1 MATVKTMPASG
12 PEAGLGAR
20 LQLIELTKVYG
31 DVVAADR
38 VTLDIAPGEFI
49 TLLGPS
55 GSGKTTTL
63 MMVAGF
69 VIPTSG
75 QILVNGEDIAF
86 RPPHKRNIG
95 MVFQNYALFP
105 HMTVAENIAFPLKMR
120 KWPRDRIE
128 QAVREALQLVR
139 LPGFEQRYPRQLS
152 GGQQQRVALARA
164 LVFRP
169 PVLLMDEPLGA
180 LDKKLRE
187 EMQLEIKH
195 IQESLNI
202 TTIYVTHDQE
212 EALTM
217 SDRIAVMRDGRIE
230 QIGTPRE
237 LYERP
242 ASEFVASF
250 IGESNFL
257 MGRLER
263 RDGHAYLVTEDG
275 WRVAIPDA
283 EDLPA
288 GEQVTVALRPE
299 RIVLGE
305 RRGENHAEATIEEI
319 IYVGEATKFRVRL
332 LGDRLLTVKQP
343 SRLETMRWQRGTG
356 PPQLASRGCGPP
368 TGTTLRGGGRCLFR
382 ATLMLSS
389 SVRVPSAFPSRCS
402 WPEWG
407 YAAWSPWIGIRSL
420 PRLRRA
426 LLVSSSSCK
435 RTNCGRALLVWL

>member
-1 MATVKTMPASG
+1 MTMVTARTTTVEQSTAS
-12 PEAGLGAR
+12 LGAR

-31 DVVAADR
+31 EVVAADR

-69 VIPTSG
+69 VIPTAG
-75 QILVNGEDIAF
+75 RILVNGEDIAF

-120 KWPRDRIE
+120 KWRRDEIAR
-128 QAVREALQLVR
+128 AVKEVLQLVR
-139 LPGFEQRYPRQLS
+139 LPGFEERYPRQLS

-230 QIGTPRE
+230 QAGTPRE

-242 ASEFVASF
+242 VSEFVANF
-250 IGESNFL
+250 IGESNFIV
-257 MGRLER
+257 GRFER
-263 RDGHAYLVTEDG
+263 RDGRGYLVTDDG
-275 WRVAIPDA
+275 WQIAIQISEDVSPGERVTI
-283 EDLPA
+283 
-288 GEQVTVALRPE
+288 ALRPE

-305 RRGENHAEATIEEI
+305 ERGDNRTLATIEEI
-319 IYVGEATKFRVRL
+319 IYVGEATKFRVRVT
-332 LGDRLLTVKQP
+332 GDRVLSIKQP
-343 SRLETMRWQRGTG
+343 SRSETMRFRRGD
-356 PPQLASRGCGPP
+356 
-368 TGTTLRGGGRCLFR
+368 
-382 ATLMLSS
+382 
-389 SVRVPSAFPSRCS
+389 RVPIS
-402 WPEWG
+402 WRAED
-407 YAAWSPWIGIRSL
+407 AVV
-420 PRLRRA
+420 LRAR
-426 LLVSSSSCK
+426 K
-435 RTNCGRALLVWL
+435 

>member
-1 MATVKTMPASG
+1 MAGVQQAPVAARG
-12 PEAGLGAR
+12 EREQRGAR
-20 LQLIELTKVYG
+20 LELIGLTKVYG
-31 DVVAADR
+31 DVVAADQ

-69 VIPTSG
+69 VLPTSG
-75 QILVNGEDIAF
+75 QILLNGEDIAF

-120 KWPRDRIE
+120 KWSREQIR
-128 QAVREALQLVR
+128 QAVREVLQLVR
-139 LPGFEQRYPRQLS
+139 LPGFEERYPRQLS

-195 IQESLNI
+195 IQESTNI

-217 SDRIAVMRDGRIE
+217 SDRIAVMNAGRIE
-230 QIGTPRE
+230 QVGSPRE
-237 LYERP
+237 LYEQP
-242 ASEFVASF
+242 VSQFVADF

-257 MGRLER
+257 SGRVELG
-263 RDGHAYLVTEDG
+263 DGYLYLVTEEG
-275 WRVAIPDA
+275 WRVVIPNADN
-283 EDLPA
+283 LRP
-288 GEQVTVALRPE
+288 GEQVSVALRPE
-299 RIVLGE
+299 RIVIGDGSGDNVVE
-305 RRGENHAEATIEEI
+305 GSIEEI

-332 LGDRLLTVKQP
+332 EHDRWLTVKQP
-343 SRLETMRWQRGTG
+343 SRLETMRWRRGDRVR
-356 PPQLASRGCGPP
+356 LSWSAADAVIVRDSS
-368 TGTTLRGGGRCLFR
+368 GGG
-382 ATLMLSS
+382 
-389 SVRVPSAFPSRCS
+389 V
-402 WPEWG
+402 
-407 YAAWSPWIGIRSL
+407 
-420 PRLRRA
+420 
-426 LLVSSSSCK
+426 
-435 RTNCGRALLVWL
+435 

>member
-1 MATVKTMPASG
+1 MATVKATQATRPG
-12 PEAGLGAR
+12 EAGLGAR

-31 DVVAADR
+31 EVVAADR
-38 VTLDIAPGEFI
+38 VTLDIAPGEFV

-75 QILVNGEDIAF
+75 QILVNGEDIAYK
-86 RPPHKRNIG
+86 PPHKRNIG

-105 HMTVAENIAFPLKMR
+105 HMTVGENIAFPLKMR
-120 KWPRDRIE
+120 KWRRDEIE
-128 QAVREALQLVR
+128 RAVKEALQLVR
-139 LPGFEQRYPRQLS
+139 LPGFEERYPRQLS

-230 QIGTPRE
+230 QVGTPRE

-242 ASEFVASF
+242 ANEFVANF
-250 IGESNFL
+250 IGESNL
-257 MGRLER
+257 LTGRLER
-263 RDGHAYLVTEDG
+263 REGRCFLVTDDG
-275 WRVAIPDA
+275 WRIAVSDTEGAS
-283 EDLPA
+283 
-288 GEQVTVALRPE
+288 GERLTIALRPE
-299 RIVLGE
+299 RIVIAE
-305 RRGENHAEATIEEI
+305 ERGENRVEGTIEEI
-319 IYVGEATKFRVRL
+319 IYVGEATKFRVRVA
-332 LGDRLLTVKQP
+332 RERFLTVKQP
-343 SRLETMRWQRGTG
+343 SRLETMRWQRGDRVTVSWR
-356 PPQLASRGCGPP
+356 AEDAVV
-368 TGTTLRGGGRCLFR
+368 LRGEG
-382 ATLMLSS
+382 
-389 SVRVPSAFPSRCS
+389 
-402 WPEWG
+402 
-407 YAAWSPWIGIRSL
+407 
-420 PRLRRA
+420 
-426 LLVSSSSCK
+426 
-435 RTNCGRALLVWL
+435 

>member
-1 MATVKTMPASG
+1 VDGDVMATVKTMPASG

-195 IQESLNI
+195 IQQSLNI

-257 MGRLER
+257 TGRLER
-263 RDGHAYLVTEDG
+263 RDGQAYLVTEDG

-343 SRLETMRWQRGTG
+343 SRLETMRWQRGERV
-356 PPQLASRGCGPP
+356 LLSWRAEDAVL
-368 TGTTLRGGGRCLFR
+368 LRGRH
-382 ATLMLSS
+382 
-389 SVRVPSAFPSRCS
+389 
-402 WPEWG
+402 
-407 YAAWSPWIGIRSL
+407 
-420 PRLRRA
+420 
-426 LLVSSSSCK
+426 
-435 RTNCGRALLVWL
+435 

>member
-195 IQESLNI
+195 IQKSLNI

-343 SRLETMRWQRGTG
+343 SRLETMRWQRGERV
-356 PPQLASRGCGPP
+356 LLSWRAEDAVL
-368 TGTTLRGGGRCLFR
+368 LRGRH
-382 ATLMLSS
+382 
-389 SVRVPSAFPSRCS
+389 
-402 WPEWG
+402 
-407 YAAWSPWIGIRSL
+407 
-420 PRLRRA
+420 
-426 LLVSSSSCK
+426 
-435 RTNCGRALLVWL
+435 

>member
-1 MATVKTMPASG
+1 VDGDVMATEKTMPASG

-20 LQLIELTKVYG
+20 LQLIELTKIYG

-105 HMTVAENIAFPLKMR
+105 HMTIAENIAFPLKMR

-237 LYERP
+237 LYEQP

-263 RDGHAYLVTEDG
+263 QDGHAYLVTEDG

-319 IYVGEATKFRVRL
+319 IYMGEATKFRVRL

-343 SRLETMRWQRGTG
+343 TRLETMRWQRGERVLLSW
-356 PPQLASRGCGPP
+356 QAEDAVL
-368 TGTTLRGGGRCLFR
+368 LQGRH
-382 ATLMLSS
+382 
-389 SVRVPSAFPSRCS
+389 
-402 WPEWG
+402 
-407 YAAWSPWIGIRSL
+407 
-420 PRLRRA
+420 
-426 LLVSSSSCK
+426 
-435 RTNCGRALLVWL
+435 

>member
-1 MATVKTMPASG
+1 VDGDVMATVKTMPASG

-120 KWPRDRIE
+120 RWPRDRIE

-152 GGQQQRVALARA
+152 GGQQQRVALARS

-263 RDGHAYLVTEDG
+263 RDGQAYLVTEDG

-343 SRLETMRWQRGTG
+343 SRLETMRWQRGERV
-356 PPQLASRGCGPP
+356 LLSWRAEDAVL
-368 TGTTLRGGGRCLFR
+368 LRGRH
-382 ATLMLSS
+382 
-389 SVRVPSAFPSRCS
+389 
-402 WPEWG
+402 
-407 YAAWSPWIGIRSL
+407 
-420 PRLRRA
+420 
-426 LLVSSSSCK
+426 
-435 RTNCGRALLVWL
+435 